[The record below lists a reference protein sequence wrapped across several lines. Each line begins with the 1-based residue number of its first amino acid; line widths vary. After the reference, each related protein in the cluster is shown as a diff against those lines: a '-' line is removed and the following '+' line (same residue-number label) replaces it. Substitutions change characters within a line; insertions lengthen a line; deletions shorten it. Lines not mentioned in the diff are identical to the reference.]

1 MSYQQLMAHAAEIER
16 LAVEGVLK
24 RKGFVYDNN
33 GNPHPPMELGQESA
47 QYLVDYTTKQFAD
60 IPAMFAPFAAMPDPA
75 DFGGMRDGLLA
86 AMHKLSTGQTPTD
99 PITGL
104 GVEANIT
111 LDAMGGVGDALRDW
125 HGRAAT
131 AFTLGFVEPF
141 PSFTRNQFMLTA
153 ILKGAIEAEQEIWK
167 NARANAD
174 KIAHDAITALEHM
187 DDCGKNDW
195 TMAFTVGASVAAVAA
210 MVVTGGTAVVALT
223 VVGAASQVA
232 AASAPDDPP
241 RTQFSGETSEAVISQ
256 VRSALTQLTTEIVS
270 QEQKIASAMGSCRA
284 YVAGNRASFVAPRPA
299 LADATAG
306 TVRDP
311 RTGLGDW

>member
-1 MSYQQLMAHAAEIER
+1 MSYEQLMVHAAEIER
-16 LAVEGVLK
+16 LAIEGALK
-24 RKGFVYDNN
+24 RKGFIYDDD
-33 GNPHPPMELGQESA
+33 GHPHPPMELGQDGA
-47 QYLVDYTTKQFAD
+47 QYIADHTAKQFAD
-60 IPAMFAPFAAMPDPA
+60 VPAMFAPFASMPDPA

-111 LDAMGGVGDALRDW
+111 LDAMGGVGDTLRDW

-195 TMAFTVGASVAAVAA
+195 TMVFTVGASVAAVAA
-210 MVVTGGTAVVALT
+210 TVMTAGTAVVALT

-232 AASAPDDPP
+232 AAAAPDDPP
-241 RTQFSGETSEAVISQ
+241 RTQFSGESSEAVISQ
-256 VRSALTQLTTEIVS
+256 VRAALTRLATEIGG
-270 QEQKIASAMGSCRA
+270 QEQKIASAMTSCQA
-284 YVAGNRASFVAPRPA
+284 YVAGNRGSFVAPRPA

-306 TVRDP
+306 TIRDP
-311 RTGLGDW
+311 RTGLGDL